1 MSVVANLDRLPS
13 AKTAIKY
20 IKNVLLKICED
31 FEAAHQY
38 EEMREK
44 EAKSDDI
51 ALKQEMDKM
60 KTKNIQLEQDLSKAT
75 TKINEAAT
83 EIMDLK
89 QRLQRAEDKAY
100 QELSD
105 CLAQFVG
112 GIKML
117 RKASCI
123 RY

>member
-1 MSVVANLDRLPS
+1 
-13 AKTAIKY
+13 
-20 IKNVLLKICED
+20 
-31 FEAAHQY
+31 
-38 EEMREK
+38 MRE
-44 EAKSDDI
+44 EAAKSDDI

-100 QELSD
+100 QELGD

-112 GIKML
+112 GMKPSEL
-117 RKASCI
+117 AGSKHPREDVTESELHTPQVA
-123 RY
+123 